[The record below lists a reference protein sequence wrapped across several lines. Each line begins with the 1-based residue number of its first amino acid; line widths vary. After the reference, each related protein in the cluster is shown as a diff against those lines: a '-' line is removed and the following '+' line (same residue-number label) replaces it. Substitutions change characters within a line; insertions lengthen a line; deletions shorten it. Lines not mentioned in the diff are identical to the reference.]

1 MLNNDVV
8 SVEQPQVLS
17 KRMALAQIFVET
29 FGLGPEMS
37 VLVANPELGNPFES
51 AYAPWPI
58 RIYVIE
64 NGVIQFISEP
74 TDCAHDVT
82 ELRTWLE
89 LGGCP
94 WNIDF
99 FVVILMIKKI
109 TSTSRNK

>member
-1 MLNNDVV
+1 MLNNNVV
-8 SVEQPQVLS
+8 SVEQPRVLS

-37 VLVANPELGNPFES
+37 VLVDDPELGNPFES

-64 NGVIQFISEP
+64 NGVMQFISKP

-89 LGGCP
+89 QRHDV
-94 WNIDF
+94 N
-99 FVVILMIKKI
+99 
-109 TSTSRNK
+109 S